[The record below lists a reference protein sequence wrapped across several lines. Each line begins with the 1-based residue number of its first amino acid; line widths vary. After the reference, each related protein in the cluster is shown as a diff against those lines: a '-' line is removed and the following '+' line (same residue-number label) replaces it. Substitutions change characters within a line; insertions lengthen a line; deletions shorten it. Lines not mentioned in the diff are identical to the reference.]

1 MSERSGS
8 KFYYF
13 GDKMINILI
22 VEDDNSAR
30 LVTKL
35 HLKSEYG
42 VVEAS
47 NGEEA
52 LQKQFIKDFSH
63 EFKTPINS
71 IKGMAGEAYR

>member
-8 KFYYF
+8 KFYYL

-22 VEDDNSAR
+22 IEDDNSAR

-42 VVEAS
+42 VVEA
-47 NGEEA
+47 
-52 LQKQFIKDFSH
+52 
-63 EFKTPINS
+63 
-71 IKGMAGEAYR
+71 YR